1 MHRETLQK
9 VKHKIAS
16 LLDHPFPIESLHV
29 KSASDIKD
37 GALLVPK
44 VILVAVHCP
53 GRKLIDEDKD
63 EGQLDMLYDEAVE
76 MGGELLICVLYLLLT
91 DRWVGRR
98 CAAYIRSPHI
108 IRLHEM
114 VFKPITH
121 RVKFNSQVRSFLLA
135 STNFLQ
141 L

>member
-1 MHRETLQK
+1 MVGMHRETLQK

-53 GRKLIDEDKD
+53 GRKLIDEEKD

-76 MGGELLICVLYLLLT
+76 MGGELIF
-91 DRWVGRR
+91 
-98 CAAYIRSPHI
+98 
-108 IRLHEM
+108 M
-114 VFKPITH
+114 
-121 RVKFNSQVRSFLLA
+121 
-135 STNFLQ
+135 
-141 L
+141 